1 MYVLERRKLTQ
12 AQTQCQVNCAP
23 VLHTISAHRR
33 IQLMDSEYFSQ
44 NEMKPNCCWV
54 CFFLCSWKPRLSPL
68 LALCI
73 FLVCERHRG
82 EASDWFPYINVLPTV
97 YTCPAYFSD
106 DVMAL
111 LPASVRRRALEQRE
125 AVKEMHSSNQEFF
138 R

>member
-1 MYVLERRKLTQ
+1 
-12 AQTQCQVNCAP
+12 
-23 VLHTISAHRR
+23 
-33 IQLMDSEYFSQ
+33 MDSEYFSQ
-44 NEMKPNCCWV
+44 NEMKPNCFWV

-138 R
+138 RRVRLRPGFVLARGSARFLKIG